1 MPSKRP
7 SPLEEN
13 PPSVS
18 SSGSSDEEEEDSQG
32 EDENNEEEEEEELVT
47 PIKSSSNIPNNSNSI
62 QTPSS
67 VTQSL
72 ALSNGVGDDGEDDST
87 DDNDDDESGSD
98 SENDSTQNNPISPTS
113 PALDIKPISS
123 KPMTETTPKPKKPI
137 DNSVGKRS
145 LEIDGDEKD
154 SRKEKKK
161 KKVADLVEEDQ
172 EKKST
177 ASVGV
182 GGGDSKKFQKLWTEQ
197 DEIDILK
204 GMINFKKTKGNDPS
218 AQVGAFY
225 DFLKNDLRSDV
236 SKQQLQSKIRT
247 LKRKYTNTLKRAK
260 QPGEDPEISKVHEA
274 YVYKLS
280 KRVWPGD
287 IGKDDEGDA
296 KSVGV
301 PVAASVDDE
310 KSTKKNKSVKVS
322 DGLASCK
329 TTKVTATP
337 TDSATV
343 VKTEEVE
350 IAHENPYLEQSF
362 VDRNNSM
369 LPVVPPAL
377 GQIFSNRRWDLIE
390 SSNASELDKKW
401 KNVMIAETEAYIDRL
416 ELVKEQ
422 TKMMLDRL
430 KSSNC

>member
-7 SPLEEN
+7 SLLEEN

-18 SSGSSDEEEEDSQG
+18 SSGSSSEGEEDDSHG
-32 EDENNEEEEEEELVT
+32 EEELT
-47 PIKSSSNIPNNSNSI
+47 PIKSSSTIPNSNSI
-62 QTPSS
+62 QTPNS
-67 VTQSL
+67 VTQSI
-72 ALSNGVGDDGEDDST
+72 ALSNGGNDDGEDDST
-87 DDNDDDESGSD
+87 DDDESGSESD
-98 SENDSTQNNPISPTS
+98 DSTQNNPISPTS

-123 KPMTETTPKPKKPI
+123 KPMTEPPKPKKP

-145 LEIDGDEKD
+145 LETDGDEKD
-154 SRKEKKK
+154 SRKAKKK
-161 KKVADLVEEDQ
+161 KKVSDLVEEDHET
-172 EKKST
+172 EKKS
-177 ASVGV
+177 G
-182 GGGDSKKFQKLWTEQ
+182 GGGDHSKKFQKLWTEQ

-204 GMINFKKTKGNDPS
+204 GMVDFKKTKGDPT

-236 SKQQLQSKIRT
+236 SKIQLQSKIRT

-260 QPGEDPEISKVHEA
+260 QPGEDPEISKPHEA

-280 KRVWPGD
+280 KKVWLGEV
-287 IGKDDEGDA
+287 GKDDEGDT

-301 PVAASVDDE
+301 TVPSVDE
-310 KSTKKNKSVKVS
+310 KSKQKSKKVKVS
-322 DGLASCK
+322 DGLASSK
-329 TTKVTATP
+329 NVKVSDRLA
-337 TDSATV
+337 SCEATV
-343 VKTEEVE
+343 TDLPTNSAPVVMKTEDVG
-350 IAHENPYLEQSF
+350 IACENPYLKQSF
-362 VDRNNSM
+362 MVGNNSM

-377 GQIFSNRRWDLIE
+377 GQFFYNRRSDLIE

-422 TKMMLDRL
+422 TKMMLDKL